1 MFSPTSSS
9 SSDQYE
15 VMSTLRSEIFDK
27 NRDATG
33 PNQFD
38 GPRNGGRRWIIQA
51 LTGQLFAGWIS
62 RRRRGTSSLSIARK
76 GKQRAAVGGLVG
88 ASAMAGVWKMA
99 KLARAMGVMGM
110 IVGGVVGAGVSMRT
124 SGDMVT
130 DMLKLPSDK
139 SPHAA
144 QARDMYVANLSV
156 SMLSVAVISFSICTH
171 FDTGAIARTLKLQ
184 LQLDHHE
191 VADAATPA

>member
-33 PNQFD
+33 PSQFD
-38 GPRNGGRRWIIQA
+38 GPA

-130 DMLKLPSDK
+130 ADMLKLPSDK

>member
-1 MFSPTSSS
+1 
-9 SSDQYE
+9 
-15 VMSTLRSEIFDK
+15 
-27 NRDATG
+27 
-33 PNQFD
+33 
-38 GPRNGGRRWIIQA
+38 
-51 LTGQLFAGWIS
+51 
-62 RRRRGTSSLSIARK
+62 
-76 GKQRAAVGGLVG
+76 
-88 ASAMAGVWKMA
+88 MAGVWKMA

-130 DMLKLPSDK
+130 ADMLKLPSDK

-144 QARDMYVANLSV
+144 QAREMYVANLSV

-171 FDTGAIARTLKLQ
+171 FDTGAIACTLKLQ